1 MDTIKACTRS
11 SVIKKIP
18 NLRNI
23 LRYSKDLPVNG
34 GVSNPVDHLAVS
46 TMNWKFDNSIM
57 IQGIAEPQ
65 IYKYVNRMTNYG
77 VKIVAGVSSGYE
89 MTETDAIPIFDLV
102 EEAIEE
108 IGAIKTSII
117 FAPGD
122 RVLDVATE
130 AIASGIEQLVIV
142 SSDVAPL
149 DTIELLKRAKV
160 NNTLILGPGSEGIIV
175 PEKCFLGTL
184 QPQYFRAGKVGIIG
198 YSPASIYEV
207 AWALNKAQ
215 IGQSKA
221 IALGNNKIANIN
233 VVQWLKILD
242 EDDSTE
248 VIVLIQL
255 AQDINYKALE
265 FIANAV
271 SKPVI
276 CYLIGLQTPTDKIFR
291 DSLDILKNH
300 LSNSIP
306 VTNSYKQIVTAIK
319 KTGAIVADKPSK
331 ISQLVEGIGR
341 KPKRKTS

>member
-1 MDTIKACTRS
+1 M
-11 SVIKKIP
+11 P
-18 NLRNI
+18 GE
-23 LRYSKDLPVNG
+23 G
-34 GVSNPVDHLAVS
+34 GVFSPVDHLAVS
-46 TMNWKFDNSIM
+46 TMNWKFHNSIM

-89 MTETDAIPIFDLV
+89 MTETDAIPIFNLV
-102 EEAIEE
+102 EEAIAE

-117 FAPGD
+117 FAPSDG
-122 RVLDVATE
+122 VLDVATE

-142 SSDVAPL
+142 SSHVAPL
-149 DTIELLKRAKV
+149 DTIELLKRAEAS
-160 NNTLILGPGSEGIIV
+160 NTLILGPGSEGIIV

-198 YSPASIYEV
+198 YTSASIYEV
-207 AWALNKAQ
+207 ASALNKAQ

-233 VVQWLKILD
+233 VVQWLKMLD

-248 VIVLIQL
+248 IIVSIQL
-255 AQDINYKALE
+255 ARDINYKALE
-265 FIANAV
+265 FFATTN
-271 SKPVI
+271 KPVI

-300 LSNSIP
+300 LSNSNP
-306 VTNSYKQIVTAIK
+306 ATNSYKQIVTAIE
-319 KTGAIVADKPSK
+319 KTGAIVADRPAQ
-331 ISQLVEGIGR
+331 IAQLVEEIGH
-341 KPKRKTS
+341 KKKQKIS